1 MPSWI
6 FASAMAFR
14 VCASAVRRSSCAVAA
29 ADSDDRRASSAAR
42 FLTDTPDTD
51 IASRAAYSLPVSSV
65 SLFARRSDSARS
77 FAKSA
82 CCCCVPPPRMD
93 FSNVAVSSSSARIS
107 LAVLSNSADNALYS
121 AIAACCACALA
132 SVAPSSFASV
142 VSLPVSM
149 PAASMDCASASIFS
163 TPDTPALIS
172 KPA

>member
-1 MPSWI
+1 MALSSD
-6 FASAMAFR
+6 ASADSLSNF
-14 VCASAVRRSSCAVAA
+14 AVAVAVSA
-29 ADSDDRRASSAAR
+29 ASRLSSAAR
-42 FLTDTPDTD
+42 FLTDTPDTA
-51 IASRAAYSLPVSSV
+51 IASRAAYSLLVSSV
-65 SLFARRSDSARS
+65 SLFASRSDSARS

-93 FSNVAVSSSSARIS
+93 FSSVAVNSSSARIS

-121 AIAACCACALA
+121 AIAACWACAFD
-132 SVAPSSFASV
+132 SVAPSSFASS

-149 PAASMDCASASIFS
+149 PAASMDCASASMFS